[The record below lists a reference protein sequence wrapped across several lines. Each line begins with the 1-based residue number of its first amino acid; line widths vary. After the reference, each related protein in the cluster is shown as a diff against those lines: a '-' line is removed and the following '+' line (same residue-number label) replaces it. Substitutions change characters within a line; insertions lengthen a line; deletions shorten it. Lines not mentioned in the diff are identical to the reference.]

1 MNAAKQHA
9 AVWLAFS
16 AGMFADATENA
27 ARFTDEQIPPGD
39 AEAMF
44 RVAAGDAL
52 DALGLDS
59 DAAMRAFDKGRTFMQ
74 EMRAKAAPPPLAK
87 PEDPPPLE
95 YTGPERQL
103 AGKPNG
109 RLS

>member
-1 MNAAKQHA
+1 MSQHKQHA

-27 ARFTDEQIPPGD
+27 SHFTDEQVTQDD

-44 RVAAGDAL
+44 RISNGDAL
-52 DALGLDS
+52 DALGLEVD
-59 DAAMRAFDKGRTFMQ
+59 DAMKYFDKGRTFMR
-74 EMRAKAAPPPLAK
+74 ELRAKAAQPPLALA
-87 PEDPPPLE
+87 EDPPPL
-95 YTGPERQL
+95 QL
-103 AGKPNG
+103 TGKPNG